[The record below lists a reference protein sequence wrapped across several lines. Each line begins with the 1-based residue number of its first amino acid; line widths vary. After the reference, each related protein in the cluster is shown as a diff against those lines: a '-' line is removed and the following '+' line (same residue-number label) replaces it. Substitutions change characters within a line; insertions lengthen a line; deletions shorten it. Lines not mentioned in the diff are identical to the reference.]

1 MFFLQTTRLVR
12 FVPKRQ
18 LLKVLH
24 ILRVSSLSLEVSIG
38 EVKVV
43 KETEEN
49 QPFEELEVTM
59 PSDAYERAIVKQ
71 PVLKCLVADML
82 LSAHIAAFQ

>member
-24 ILRVSSLSLEVSIG
+24 ILRVSSLPLEVSIG

-59 PSDAYERAIVKQ
+59 PSNAYERAIVKQ
-71 PVLKCLVADML
+71 LVLKCLIADVL
-82 LSAHIAAFQ
+82 FSAHIAAFQ

>member
-1 MFFLQTTRLVR
+1 MRLPRIKLSHMVNSWLFQFQLRGVFSINKQANKQTDRQTSHLVR

-24 ILRVSSLSLEVSIG
+24 ILRMPSLSLEVSIG

-43 KETEEN
+43 KESEEN
-49 QPFEELEVTM
+49 QPYEEL
-59 PSDAYERAIVKQ
+59 
-71 PVLKCLVADML
+71 
-82 LSAHIAAFQ
+82 

>member
-1 MFFLQTTRLVR
+1 MVNSWLFQFQLRGFFNKQTSHLVR

-24 ILRVSSLSLEVSIG
+24 ILRVPSLSLEVSIG

-43 KETEEN
+43 KESEEN
-49 QPFEELEVTM
+49 QPFEKL
-59 PSDAYERAIVKQ
+59 
-71 PVLKCLVADML
+71 
-82 LSAHIAAFQ
+82 

>member
-1 MFFLQTTRLVR
+1 MVNSWLFQFQLRGVFSTNKQTSHLVR

-24 ILRVSSLSLEVSIG
+24 ILRVPSLSLEVSIG

-43 KETEEN
+43 KESEEN
-49 QPFEELEVTM
+49 QPFEKL
-59 PSDAYERAIVKQ
+59 
-71 PVLKCLVADML
+71 
-82 LSAHIAAFQ
+82 